1 MNGKQ
6 KTDGIRLN
14 KYLSSAGVC
23 SRREADRLI
32 ESGRVR
38 VDGVPA
44 KQGAKVTA
52 GQDVTV
58 DGRPVR
64 GGTERVVLAVY
75 KPVGIICTEDP
86 GTKNNIVRFLRYPVR
101 VTYAGRLDKDSEGLL
116 IMTNDGDLI
125 NRIMRGRNRHE
136 KEYKVTVDREVTDAF
151 VRKMSAGVRI
161 RDEEKGL
168 DAVTRPCRVWREGK
182 YTFRIVLTQGLNRQI
197 RRMCEACGCHVR
209 TLKRT
214 RIMNI
219 ELGDLRPG
227 AYRKV
232 EGRELEQLE
241 ALASAPGADRAGVSQ
256 KKQDRRKEHGD
267 KAGNSGK

>member
-44 KQGAKVTA
+44 QQGAKVTA

-75 KPVGIICTEDP
+75 KRWASSVRRTRGQRTISSASSGIPSASPT
-86 GTKNNIVRFLRYPVR
+86 R
-101 VTYAGRLDKDSEGLL
+101 
-116 IMTNDGDLI
+116 DGW
-125 NRIMRGRNRHE
+125 
-136 KEYKVTVDREVTDAF
+136 T
-151 VRKMSAGVRI
+151 RI
-161 RDEEKGL
+161 R
-168 DAVTRPCRVWREGK
+168 R
-182 YTFRIVLTQGLNRQI
+182 
-197 RRMCEACGCHVR
+197 
-209 TLKRT
+209 
-214 RIMNI
+214 
-219 ELGDLRPG
+219 
-227 AYRKV
+227 
-232 EGRELEQLE
+232 
-241 ALASAPGADRAGVSQ
+241 ASS
-256 KKQDRRKEHGD
+256 
-267 KAGNSGK
+267 S